1 VGMQL
6 GHVGIWWSGGWPE
19 EPGELSDL
27 LGRLHSLG
35 YETLWLSGGLD
46 RRFNPQFERL
56 LAANRLLKVASGIHS
71 IWTLSATETAAQ
83 FERLEAD
90 HPGRFLL
97 GLGVSHAPLVDG
109 IGERYE
115 HPFRRMVD
123 YLDELDTAPFLVA
136 PGRRVL
142 AALGPRMLTLAAQ
155 RAAGAHPYFVPVE
168 HTAQARAVLGPDPVL
183 APELA
188 VVLEEDPARARQLA
202 RSYAEGYLAMANYA
216 QNLRRLGYAE
226 EDLTGGG
233 SDRLIDAV
241 VAWGDEA
248 AIASRVRAHLDAGAS
263 HVCVQVL
270 NGQMRSFPQA
280 EYELLASALFP
291 L

>member
-1 VGMQL
+1 MQL
-6 GHVGIWWSGGWPE
+6 GHVGIWWSGGWPQ
-19 EPGELSDL
+19 EPGELSEL

-71 IWTLSATETAAQ
+71 IWTLSATDTAAH

-123 YLDELDTAPFLVA
+123 YLDELDTAPSLVP

-168 HTAQARAVLGPDPVL
+168 HTAQGACRPRPRPGAGSGARRRARGGPGP
-183 APELA
+183 P
-188 VVLEEDPARARQLA
+188 RQLA
-202 RSYAEGYLAMANYA
+202 RSYAQGYLAMENYA

-226 EDLTGGG
+226 EDVTGGG

-248 AIASRVRAHLDAGAS
+248 AIASRIRAHLDAGAS
-263 HVCVQVL
+263 HVCLQVL

-280 EYELLASALFP
+280 EYELLASAVFP

>member
-1 VGMQL
+1 MA
-6 GHVGIWWSGGWPE
+6 GHESRTNWRTCSAGCTRSVTRPSGSRAAWI
-19 EPGELSDL
+19 
-27 LGRLHSLG
+27 
-35 YETLWLSGGLD
+35 GGSTP
-46 RRFNPQFERL
+46 NFERL

-71 IWTLSATETAAQ
+71 IWTVPAVETAAEV
-83 FERLEAD
+83 ERLEAD

-97 GLGVSHAPLVDG
+97 GLGVSHAPLVQG

-115 HPFRRMVD
+115 HPFGRMVG
-123 YLDELDTAPFLVA
+123 YLDELDAAASPVA
-136 PGRRVL
+136 SERRVL

-155 RAAGAHPYFVPVE
+155 RTAGAHPYFVPVE
-168 HTAQARAVLGPDPVL
+168 HTAQARAVLGPEPLL

-188 VVLEEDPARARQLA
+188 VVLEEDPARARQMA
-202 RSYAEGYLAMANYA
+202 RSYAEGYLALPNYA
-216 QNLRRLGYAE
+216 QNLRRLGYGE
-226 EDLTGGG
+226 EDLAGGG

-248 AIASRVRAHLDAGAS
+248 AIVSRVRAHLDAGAS

-270 NGQMRSFPQA
+270 NGEMRSFPLA
-280 EYELLASALFP
+280 EYELLASAVFP